1 MFDTILQK
9 AISNID
15 TICSV
20 LKINDDLRELLFSQD
35 NSGRQILAQHEQF
48 TSLLEN
54 IPQRK
59 DWQICDHCT
68 AVTQLYA
75 VYESFVE
82 KLILEWLQVVPQ
94 LFPNYLDLEPKI
106 QNAHREGIGRLLI
119 ELNKNRFKE
128 LTAEKVMQ
136 GFLAGVTGSTTYE
149 LLPEAFLS
157 QDQNLRQEVLEKLFA
172 DVGINKAWSWLIKYR
187 KIKKFMVEIRG
198 DQSTAE
204 AELKRFLDYRN
215 DAAHGGVDKILINE
229 ILPTQDLLNLGIFVK
244 ALCHALAELVTYQII
259 TRKEIINQA
268 KQIGKVTEWFR
279 QPRAAVAQVK
289 ECTLSKGD
297 SIWLIGE
304 AISFC
309 KIATIESMQIDGN
322 AVERQEIT
330 TETEVGL
337 KFNLDVKKGM
347 YLYLVK

>member
-198 DQSTAE
+198 D
-204 AELKRFLDYRN
+204 RDR
-215 DAAHGGVDKILINE
+215 
-229 ILPTQDLLNLGIFVK
+229 
-244 ALCHALAELVTYQII
+244 
-259 TRKEIINQA
+259 A
-268 KQIGKVTEWFR
+268 K
-279 QPRAAVAQVK
+279 
-289 ECTLSKGD
+289 D
-297 SIWLIGE
+297 SQNNSHHSSCN
-304 AISFC
+304 SF
-309 KIATIESMQIDGN
+309 ASP
-322 AVERQEIT
+322 
-330 TETEVGL
+330 
-337 KFNLDVKKGM
+337 
-347 YLYLVK
+347 